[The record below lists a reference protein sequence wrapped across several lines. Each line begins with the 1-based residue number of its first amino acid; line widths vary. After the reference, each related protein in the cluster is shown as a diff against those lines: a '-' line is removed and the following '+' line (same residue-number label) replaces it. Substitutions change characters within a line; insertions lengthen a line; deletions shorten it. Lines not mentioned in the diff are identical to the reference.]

1 MADARPVS
9 RDPGEVGGTLLT
21 RRKLLYSGA
30 SGAAVAYGLT
40 AATAGA
46 ARRPLVSRASAAS
59 GTVTFGSNASDAVP
73 KQALANVFA
82 AFKKKSGVDVKV
94 NTVSHNT
101 FQEQINSYLQGQPD
115 DVFTWFAG
123 YRMQFFAQRGLATP
137 IDDVWKAIGP
147 HMPQGMHGA
156 SKGLDGH
163 YYFVPIYNY
172 PWAVHYRR
180 SVFKAKGYTI
190 PNTWDQLIALA
201 KKMKADGTPM
211 GFCDKDGWPAMGTF
225 DYINMRLNGYDF
237 HIRLMA
243 GKEAWDSA
251 KVKAVFNTWR
261 ELVEQYQ
268 PAALGRTWQES
279 GQDLQNKKTGM
290 FLLGTFVGQQFTNK
304 SAYND
309 LTFFP
314 FPVIN
319 PKYDKDSVEAPIDG
333 FMMSRRPKNKDAAV
347 ELLKFLG
354 SAQAADIYLKTD
366 HNDVGA
372 NKNTSTKGYTALQ
385 KQSAKLIASAKHIS
399 QFLDRDTRPDFA
411 STVMIPALQQ
421 FLRAPSAVDSL
432 CRSIERQK
440 KAIFA

>member
-1 MADARPVS
+1 MADARPS
-9 RDPGEVGGTLLT
+9 PPDPAQVGGTQLS
-21 RRKLLYSGA
+21 RRKLLATGVT
-30 SGAAVAYGLT
+30 AAAAYGLT
-40 AATAGA
+40 AGTAGA
-46 ARRPLVSRASAAS
+46 ARRPWVWRGGAAS

-73 KQALANVFA
+73 KTALANVFA
-82 AFKKKSGVDVKV
+82 AFTKKTKIQVKV

-101 FQEQINSYLQGQPD
+101 FQEQINNYLQGRPD

-137 IDDVWKAIGP
+137 IDDVWKTLGP
-147 HMPQGMHGA
+147 QMPPGMHGA

-172 PWAVHYRR
+172 PWAIHYRR
-180 SVFKAKGYTI
+180 TVFKEHGYAI
-190 PNTWDQLIALA
+190 PNTWDQLVALA
-201 KKMKADGTPM
+201 KKMKADGIPM

-225 DYINMRLNGYDF
+225 DYINMRTNGYDF

-243 GKEAWDSA
+243 GKEAWDSK
-251 KVKAVFNTWR
+251 KVKDVFNNWR
-261 ELVEQYQ
+261 QLTEHYQ
-268 PAALGRTWQES
+268 PAPLGRTWEES

-290 FLLGTFVGQQFTNK
+290 FLLGTFVGQQFTDK
-304 SAYND
+304 TAHAD
-309 LTFFP
+309 LDFFP

-333 FMMSRRPKNKDAAV
+333 FMMSRRPKNKDAAA

-354 SAQAADIYLKTD
+354 SAQAANIYLKTD

-372 NKNTSTKGYTALQ
+372 NKNSATSGYTALQ
-385 KQSAKLIASAKHIS
+385 KKSAKLISSAKHIS

-421 FLRAPSAVDSL
+421 FLRAPTSVDSL
-432 CRSIERQK
+432 CKSIERQK
-440 KAIFA
+440 KAIFGS

>member
-1 MADARPVS
+1 MS
-9 RDPGEVGGTLLT
+9 DPTRRSPDPAEVGDPLLS
-21 RRKLLYSGA
+21 RRKLLSTGVV
-30 SGAAVAYGLT
+30 GAASVYGLT
-40 AATAGA
+40 ASRGWAGL
-46 ARRPLVSRASAAS
+46 RPSVAERAS

-73 KQALANVFA
+73 KKAFANVFA
-82 AFKKKSGVDVKV
+82 AFTKKTGIQVKV

-101 FQEQINSYLQGQPD
+101 FQEQINSYLQGRPD

-137 IDDVWKAIGP
+137 IDDVWETLGP
-147 HMPQGMHGA
+147 QMPAGMHGA

-172 PWAVHYRR
+172 PWAIHYRR
-180 SVFKAKGYTI
+180 SVFKEHGYKV
-190 PNTWDQLIALA
+190 PDTWDQLVALA
-201 KKMKADGTPM
+201 KKMKADGVPM

-225 DYINMRLNGYDF
+225 DYINMRTNGYDF

-251 KVKAVFNTWR
+251 KVKQVFNNWR
-261 ELVEQYQ
+261 EILPHYQ

-290 FLLGTFVGQQFTNK
+290 FLLGTFVGQQFTDK
-304 SAYND
+304 AAYAD
-309 LTFFP
+309 LDFFP
-314 FPVIN
+314 FPVITA
-319 PKYDKDSVEAPIDG
+319 KYDKDSVEAPIDG

-354 SAQAADIYLKTD
+354 SAQAANIYLKTD

-372 NKNTSTKGYTALQ
+372 NKRTSTSGYTALQ
-385 KQSAKLIASAKHIS
+385 KKSATLIASAKHIS

-411 STVMIPALQQ
+411 STVMIPSLQT
-421 FLRAPSAVDSL
+421 FLRNPNDVNGL
-432 CRSIERQK
+432 VKKIEQQK
-440 KAIFA
+440 KAIFGG

>member
-1 MADARPVS
+1 
-9 RDPGEVGGTLLT
+9 
-21 RRKLLYSGA
+21 
-30 SGAAVAYGLT
+30 
-40 AATAGA
+40 
-46 ARRPLVSRASAAS
+46 
-59 GTVTFGSNASDAVP
+59 
-73 KQALANVFA
+73 
-82 AFKKKSGVDVKV
+82 
-94 NTVSHNT
+94 
-101 FQEQINSYLQGQPD
+101 
-115 DVFTWFAG
+115 
-123 YRMQFFAQRGLATP
+123 
-137 IDDVWKAIGP
+137 
-147 HMPQGMHGA
+147 
-156 SKGLDGH
+156 
-163 YYFVPIYNY
+163 
-172 PWAVHYRR
+172 
-180 SVFKAKGYTI
+180 
-190 PNTWDQLIALA
+190 
-201 KKMKADGTPM
+201 M

-251 KVKAVFNTWR
+251 KVKNVFNTWR

-279 GQDLQNKKTGM
+279 GQDLQSKKTGM

-304 SAYND
+304 AAYAD

-314 FPVIN
+314 FPIIN
-319 PKYDKDSVEAPIDG
+319 PRWGKDSVEAPIDG
-333 FMMSRRPKNKDAAV
+333 FMMSRRPKNKDGAV
-347 ELLKFLG
+347 ELLKYLG
-354 SAQAADIYLKTD
+354 SAAAANIYLKTD

-372 NKNTSTKGYTALQ
+372 NKNTSTRNYTALQ
-385 KQSAKLIASAKHIS
+385 KQSAVLIKSAKHIS